1 MQYNATGKESDVR
14 IAQHKKMADTEHKLV
29 AGTGQ
34 LLFFKK
40 SMLLNQ
46 FNKISNLLQTWF

>member
-1 MQYNATGKESDVR
+1 MLYIATGKECDVR
-14 IAQHKKMADTEHKLV
+14 IAQHKKMADTEHKLM